1 MSNATQA
8 PTYPARAIQ
17 RVAVIGAG
25 TMGAGIAAHLANSG
39 ISTLLLDVPQEGDRN
54 ALARNGIE
62 RQKKAKP
69 AAFMDPERARLI
81 DVGNTEDDL
90 HRAAEADWI
99 IEAIYENLDAK
110 RTLWEK
116 LEAIVKPDAIISSN
130 SSGIP
135 MFLQVKGRGDAFRRR
150 FVGAHFFNPPRYLH
164 LLEVIPTPDTAPEVT
179 AAVCQFADR
188 ALGKG
193 VVVVRDVPGFAANRI
208 AGYAFAKMMMTMVDL
223 GLTPDVV
230 DAISG
235 PLIGRP
241 KSATFRTADLSGIDI
256 FVNVFDGL
264 AKATGED
271 FSIPDAVRR
280 LLENKWLGDKTGQGF
295 YKKTKDESGAT
306 KILTL
311 NLETFEYEDRG
322 KADLPE
328 LAPIAKLPT
337 AEGRLKA
344 LLELEGPLGDFT
356 RRTTA
361 DLITYAEKM
370 VGVVAATPDEIDNAL
385 RWGYGWQLGPFDIVR
400 ALGADTLI
408 DLLKTSIQPVAPS
421 QPVPSGPIMLRAL
434 KSQPGRV
441 MRANRDASV
450 VDLGDGVALLEFH
463 SKANSLGQGVFE
475 MFDVAD
481 EVVRHEGLAGLVIGN
496 QGENFSV
503 GADLRMVLQ
512 YSREKNWDALDAAI
526 RAFQRLVTR
535 LRYAPYPTV
544 AAPFNMTFGG
554 GCEMSLWTDAVQAS
568 AELYMGLVEIG
579 VGVIPAGGGTTEM
592 LIRFTEEVPADAD
605 AFFGVKRAFEAIA
618 MGKVSA
624 SALDARKI
632 GYLRAS
638 DGISMNADRVIEDAK
653 RRVISLATGYVPPVT
668 RRVRALGET
677 AYANLCTAAY
687 LMREGKTITPYE
699 ETLAKTL
706 ARVLTGGSR
715 NTPEWV
721 DEQVILD
728 YEREAFV
735 SLCGNEQT
743 QARIE
748 HTLKTG
754 KTLRN

>member
-1 MSNATQA
+1 MSHASEA
-8 PTYPARAIQ
+8 RPHPARAIQ

-25 TMGAGIAAHLANSG
+25 TMGAGIAAHLANAG

-69 AAFMDPERARLI
+69 AAFMDADRVRLI
-81 DVGNTEDDL
+81 DIGNTEDDL
-90 HRAAEADWI
+90 HRTAEADWI

-116 LEAIVKPDAIISSN
+116 LEPIVSPTAIISSN

-135 MFLQVKGRGDAFRRR
+135 MFLQVKGRSDAFRRR

-164 LLEVIPTPDTAPEVT
+164 LLEVIPTPDTAPEVIET
-179 AAVCQFADR
+179 VCQFADR
-188 ALGKG
+188 VLGKG
-193 VVVVRDVPGFAANRI
+193 VVMARDVPGFVANRV
-208 AGYAFAKMMMTMVDL
+208 AGYAFAKMMTTMVDL

-230 DAISG
+230 DAITG

-241 KSATFRTADLSGIDI
+241 KSATFRTADLSGVDI

-271 FSIPDAVRR
+271 FALPSAVRR
-280 LLENKWLGDKTGQGF
+280 LIENKWLGDKTGQGF

-311 NLETFEYEDRG
+311 NLDTFEYEDRS
-322 KADLPE
+322 KIEIPE
-328 LAPIAKLPT
+328 LTPIAKLPT
-337 AEGRLKA
+337 AEARLKA
-344 LLELEGPLGDFT
+344 LLALEGPLGDFT

-370 VGVVAATPDEIDNAL
+370 VGVVAATPDEIDNGL

-408 DLLKTSIQPVAPS
+408 DLLKTSIQPVGPS
-421 QPVPSGPIMLRAL
+421 QPDPRGPIMLRSL

-441 MRANRDASV
+441 MRSNRDASL
-450 VDLGDGVALLEFH
+450 VDLGDGVVLLEFH

-475 MFDVAD
+475 MFEVAD
-481 EVVRHEGLAGLVIGN
+481 EVMREGLAGLVIGN

-512 YSREKNWDALDAAI
+512 LSREKNWDALDAAI
-526 RAFQRLVTR
+526 GAFQRLVTR

-544 AAPFNMTFGG
+544 AAPFNMAFGG

-592 LIRFTEEVPADAD
+592 VIRFTEDIPADVD
-605 AFFGVKRAFEAIA
+605 AFSGVKRAFEVIA

-624 SALDARKI
+624 SALDARKL

-638 DGISMNADRVIEDAK
+638 DLISMNADRVIEDAK
-653 RRVISLATGYVPPVT
+653 RRVLSIATGYVPPQ
-668 RRVRALGET
+668 RRKVRALGET

-687 LMREGKTITPYE
+687 LMREGRTITPYE

-706 ARVLTGGSR
+706 ARVLTGGTR
-715 NTPEWV
+715 NTPELV
-721 DEQVILD
+721 DEQVMLD